1 MEDWREKVRNKTLRL
16 SVESSDFGVD
26 GRRTDG
32 KSESDQ
38 INRKRV
44 TWADVVRRVKR
55 VES

>member
-1 MEDWREKVRNKTLRL
+1 MALG
-16 SVESSDFGVD
+16 VESSDFGVD

-38 INRKRV
+38 TNQKRV